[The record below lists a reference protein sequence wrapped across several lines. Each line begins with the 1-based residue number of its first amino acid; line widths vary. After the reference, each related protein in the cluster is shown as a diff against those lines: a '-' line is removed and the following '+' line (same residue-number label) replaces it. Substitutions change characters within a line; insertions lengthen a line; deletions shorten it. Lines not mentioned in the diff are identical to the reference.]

1 MVVGMG
7 CGHADGPG
15 FARGMV
21 VTILCTHLP
30 GSLHLVG
37 ANGVKDVWPVS
48 YHVMSVV
55 MVGNGACR
63 RAQVIQGSVSSL

>member
-1 MVVGMG
+1 MVEGMG
-7 CGHADGPG
+7 YRCADGPG
-15 FARGMV
+15 FVHGMV

-30 GSLHLVG
+30 GLLHLVG

-55 MVGNGACR
+55 MVGNGACY
-63 RAQVIQGSVSSL
+63 RAQVIQGSVGSL